1 MNKNAINVMK
11 VNVLDAHD
19 RLLFLREK
27 ESNILAQGCEDC
39 LKKNELSL
47 ALQERSSY
55 IYLFAH
61 PRTMENGNGKVMY
74 WQPRLLKPSAQ
85 TNSYLF
91 RALSHQDTIEICW
104 MIPDRNTWGQNK
116 RKMVAE
122 NDTVEW
128 SIKQYL
134 ENRKELEA
142 NHRDDMSE
150 DRAKSIYQ
158 EVIASIRAKKA
169 MQGSLVSSSL
179 TLA

>member
-1 MNKNAINVMK
+1 MNSDAINVMK

-19 RLLFLREK
+19 RLLYLQQK
-27 ESNILAQGCEDC
+27 ESQTLAQGCEDC

-47 ALQERSSY
+47 ALQERSPY

-61 PRTMENGNGKVMY
+61 PRTMDDGTGKVMY
-74 WQPRLLKPSAQ
+74 WQPRLLKPAAQ

-91 RALSHQDTIEICW
+91 RVLSHQDVIEICW

-122 NDTVEW
+122 NENVEW
-128 SIKQYL
+128 SIRQYL

-142 NHRDDMSE
+142 KHPDDMSDE
-150 DRAKSIYQ
+150 RARAIYK
-158 EVIASIRAKKA
+158 EIIDARKTKKWKPNEIYN
-169 MQGSLVSSSL
+169 
-179 TLA
+179 